1 MAHVLTELEV
11 VPLNCFHGSA
21 GGNIGHMAYLRTA
34 DAAAVVEAANYL
46 NGSVKRLPKGT
57 VIQAVMAIGGTP
69 ILKHYVVTANNGTAV
84 TIALQTATAG

>member
-11 VPLNCFHGSA
+11 VPLNCFHGSG

-34 DAAAVVEAANYL
+34 DAAATVEAANYL
-46 NGSVKRLPKGT
+46 NASVKRLPKGT

-69 ILKHYVVTANNGTAV
+69 VLKQYVVTVNSGTAV
-84 TIALQTATAG
+84 TIALQGTSAG